1 MYVKKW
7 NCYLLTAV
15 LILLIVSILV
25 LTKILFSNFR
35 SFEWGSVSDW
45 VSALCNIA
53 MAGAAVYA
61 ALNAKSWLSPKI
73 QDEGFRQA
81 NQLML
86 DMTQVNIVQQKMVA
100 ALNIML
106 IKNNNGR
113 YEKYSHEREN
123 DIEKYH
129 YLFKELSDLLISFG
143 SRYLSLEIWKINSL
157 KDDQFVQLISDLGN
171 IHKMHQSILYA
182 LRNNKHS
189 VELNKTLRN
198 KCDEVSKQRSLISS
212 QIKNLSIPFDLLFK

>member
-1 MYVKKW
+1 MELKKT
-7 NCYLLTAV
+7 NLVLLGITIV
-15 LILLIVSILV
+15 LFIVAILV
-25 LTKILFSNFR
+25 LIKVLFLNAKG
-35 SFEWGSVSDW
+35 FEWGSVTDW

-73 QDEGFRQA
+73 QNEGFHQA
-81 NQLML
+81 NQLIL

-106 IKNNNGR
+106 IKNSNGR
-113 YEKYSHEREN
+113 YEKYSHERAN

-129 YLFKELSDLLISFG
+129 FLFKELSDLLISFG

-171 IHKMHQSILYA
+171 IHKMHQSILFS

-189 VELNKTLRN
+189 VELNKTLRS

-212 QIKNLSIPFDLLFK
+212 QIKKLSIPFDSLFK